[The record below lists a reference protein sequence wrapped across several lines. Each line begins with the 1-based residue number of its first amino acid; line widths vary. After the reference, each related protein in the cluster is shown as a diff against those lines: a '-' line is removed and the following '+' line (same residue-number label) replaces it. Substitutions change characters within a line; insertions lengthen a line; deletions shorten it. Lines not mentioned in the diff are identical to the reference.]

1 MKSTTFKVDWVKHNK
16 TKFKSEIKSLT
27 EIINTQTKT
36 GVSVNQFTADM
47 LLALRSGRKIT
58 FKMEQAIHNIIKRN
72 QPEFIETRNKW
83 VESVV
88 PKINLIIS
96 RVELTDWTEGY
107 RFGVLHFLESV
118 KKQAKSRMTLPDKQM
133 SALTKMYKKVE
144 KNINKSKKA
153 LDPCLHFEYI

>member
-1 MKSTTFKVDWVKHNK
+1 MKNKSTIDWVEHNK

-58 FKMEQAIHNIIKRN
+58 FKMEQAILNIIKRN
-72 QPEFIETRNKW
+72 QPAFIETRTKW

-96 RVELTDWTEGY
+96 RVALTDWTDGY
-107 RFGVLHFLESV
+107 RAGTLHFLESV
-118 KKQAKSRMTLPDKQM
+118 KKQATSRMTLSDKQM
-133 SALTKMYKKVE
+133 SALEKMYKKVE
-144 KNINKSKKA
+144 KNIEKS
-153 LDPCLHFEYI
+153 ENSS

>member
-1 MKSTTFKVDWVKHNK
+1 MKTTTFTMDWVKHNK

-27 EIINTQTKT
+27 KIINTQTKT

-58 FKMEQAIHNIIKRN
+58 FKMEQAILNIIKRN
-72 QPEFIETRNKW
+72 QPAFIETRNKW

-96 RVELTDWTEGY
+96 RVELTDWTRGY
-107 RFGVLHFLESV
+107 ISGVLHFLESV
-118 KKQAKSRMTLPDKQM
+118 KNQAKSRMTLSDRQM
-133 SALTKMYKKVE
+133 SALEKVYKKVE
-144 KNINKSKKA
+144 KNIKKNEKSS
-153 LDPCLHFEYI
+153 

>member
-1 MKSTTFKVDWVKHNK
+1 MKTTTFTMDWVKHNK

-27 EIINTQTKT
+27 KIINTQTKT

-58 FKMEQAIHNIIKRN
+58 FKMEQAILNIIKRN
-72 QPEFIETRNKW
+72 QPAFIETRNKW

-96 RVELTDWTEGY
+96 RVELTDWTRSY
-107 RFGVLHFLESV
+107 KSGVLNFLESV
-118 KKQAKSRMTLPDKQM
+118 KNQAKSRMTLSDRQM
-133 SALTKMYKKVE
+133 SALEKVYKKVE
-144 KNINKSKKA
+144 KNIKKNEKSS
-153 LDPCLHFEYI
+153 